1 MIYLQRFLENCLA
14 EKGCST
20 NSILAYKN
28 DLQTFNTYLVTR
40 CYQEGL
46 VSTEEIEQFVAKLKE
61 QGLGPR
67 SIARKISAIKSYYQ
81 FLMSEELISKNP
93 TLMLESPKYRSK
105 LPNILSIDEIK
116 ALVDFCAQDPSP
128 ESIRLTA
135 MICLIYCSGLRVS
148 ELVSLKLADIMLKG
162 GKIRD
167 MFIIKG
173 KGSKERAII
182 TNDIALEKLNQ
193 YIACRDHFTP
203 NSIYLFPSVSRQGY
217 ITRQNFAVSLK
228 KAAYGAGL
236 NGSRVSPHVLR
247 HSFATHL
254 LSNGADLR
262 SIQTLLGHS
271 DISTT
276 QIYTQVSTG
285 KLEEVMQK
293 HPLAKYQKIN

>member
-14 EKGCST
+14 EKGCSI

-28 DLQTFNTYLVTR
+28 DLQTFNTYLVTYG
-40 CYQEGL
+40 YQEDL
-46 VSTEEIEQFVAKLKE
+46 ISSEEIEYFIVKLKE
-61 QGLGPR
+61 QGLSPR
-67 SIARKISAIKSYYQ
+67 SIARKISALKSYYQ

-93 TLMLESPKYRSK
+93 ILMVESPKYRSK

-116 ALVDFCAQDPSP
+116 ALVEFCAQDSSP
-128 ESIRLTA
+128 EGIRLTA

-148 ELVSLKLADIMLKG
+148 ELVSLKLTDVILKG
-162 GKIRD
+162 RKIRD

-182 TNDIALEKLNQ
+182 TNNLALEKLSQ
-193 YIACRDHFTP
+193 YIGCIDHFAKS
-203 NSIYLFPSVSRQGY
+203 SIYLFPSSSKQGY
-217 ITRQNFAVSLK
+217 MTRQNFAVSLK
-228 KAAYGAGL
+228 KAAHGAGL
-236 NGSRVSPHVLR
+236 NGSRISPHVLR

-276 QIYTQVSTG
+276 QIYTQVSTS
-285 KLEEVMQK
+285 KLEQVMQK
-293 HPLAKYQKIN
+293 HPLAKH

>member
-40 CYQEGL
+40 GYQEDL
-46 VSTEEIEQFVAKLKE
+46 ISTEEIEQFVAKLKE
-61 QGLGPR
+61 QGLSPR

-81 FLMSEELISKNP
+81 FLMSEELISINP
-93 TLMLESPKYRSK
+93 SLMLESPKYRSK

-116 ALVDFCAQDPSP
+116 VLVDFCTQDSSP
-128 ESIRLTA
+128 EGIRLTA

-162 GKIRD
+162 GQIRD

-182 TNDIALEKLNQ
+182 TNDVALEKLNQ
-193 YIACRDHFTP
+193 YITCRDHFAK
-203 NSIYLFPSVSRQGY
+203 NSIYLFPSASKQGY
-217 ITRQNFAVSLK
+217 MTRQNFAVSLK
-228 KAAYGAGL
+228 KAAYGSGL

-276 QIYTQVSTG
+276 QIYTQVSTN
-285 KLEEVMQK
+285 KLEQVMQK
-293 HPLAKYQKIN
+293 HPLAKC

>member
-28 DLQTFNTYLVTR
+28 DLQTFNTYLVAKG
-40 CYQEGL
+40 YQEDL
-46 VSTEEIEQFVAKLKE
+46 ISTEEIEQFVAELKE
-61 QGLGPR
+61 QGLSPR

-81 FLMSEELISKNP
+81 FLMSEELISSNP
-93 TLMLESPKYRSK
+93 SIMLESPKYRSK
-105 LPNILSIDEIK
+105 LPDILSINEIR
-116 ALVDFCAQDPSP
+116 ALVDFCSQDPSN
-128 ESIRLTA
+128 EGIRLTA

-162 GKIRD
+162 GKMRD
-167 MFIIKG
+167 TFIIKG
-173 KGSKERAII
+173 KGAKERAII
-182 TNDIALEKLNQ
+182 TNDMALEKLNL
-193 YIACRDHFTP
+193 YIACREHFGK
-203 NSIYLFPSVSRQGY
+203 NSIYLFPSSSKQGY
-217 ITRQNFAVSLK
+217 MTRQNFAVSLK

-236 NGSRVSPHVLR
+236 DGSRISPHVLR

-254 LSNGADLR
+254 LNSGADLR

-276 QIYTQVSTG
+276 QIYTQVSTN
-285 KLEEVMQK
+285 KLEQVMKK
-293 HPLAKYQKIN
+293 HPLAKYQ

>member
-14 EKGCST
+14 EKGCSI

-28 DLQTFNTYLVTR
+28 DLQTFNTYLVTKG
-40 CYQEGL
+40 YKEDL
-46 VSTEEIEQFVAKLKE
+46 ISTEEIEQFISNLKN
-61 QGLGPR
+61 QNLNPR

-81 FLMSEELISKNP
+81 FLMSEELIPSNP
-93 TLMLESPKYRSK
+93 SIMLESPKYRSK

-128 ESIRLTA
+128 EGIRLTA

-148 ELVSLKLADIMLKG
+148 ELVSLKLADVMLKE
-162 GKIRD
+162 GKVRD

-173 KGSKERAII
+173 KGSKERAVI
-182 TNDIALEKLNQ
+182 TNDIALEKLNN
-193 YIACRDHFTP
+193 YIACREHFGK
-203 NSIYLFPSVSRQGY
+203 NSIYLFPSKSKQGY
-217 ITRQNFAVSLK
+217 LTRQNFAIGLK
-228 KAAYGAGL
+228 RAAYGAGL
-236 NGSRVSPHVLR
+236 DGSKISPHVLR

-254 LSNGADLR
+254 LNNGADLR

-276 QIYTQVSTG
+276 QIYTQVSTN
-285 KLEEVMQK
+285 KLEQVMQK
-293 HPLAKYQKIN
+293 HPLAKC